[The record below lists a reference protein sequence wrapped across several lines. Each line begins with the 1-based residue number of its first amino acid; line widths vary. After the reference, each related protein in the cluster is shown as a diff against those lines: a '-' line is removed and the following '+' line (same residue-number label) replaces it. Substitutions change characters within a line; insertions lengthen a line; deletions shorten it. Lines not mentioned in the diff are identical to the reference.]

1 MVGLVTEWQPAM
13 ELGRSGAVA
22 MPSEDGASGARASP
36 LVGYLGKVQERVGS
50 LDQCPWCASKDR
62 SSTLRSYRINLH
74 ESVTLCP
81 EPQCLF
87 PLVSCSLEDIMARL
101 VPAALDGKQRSPSED
116 QDDSE
121 KVKHLRSDQLHAA
134 EESCLERDNGVC
146 EEAPSL
152 LKENPPSMSSIIS
165 PTEEESNDLR
175 RLEGLLVE
183 RVIAQPQETV
193 ISHVQEDVN
202 SNHEE
207 PVEFCFNKAVNAP
220 FAETVD
226 AHIKEQDAGTG
237 PEPVDTTSEESESLL
252 VLDNSNE
259 LLNALHPALPIPTQ
273 AMQPPDNFSAA
284 VDVSTNE
291 HESRDN
297 EANVTTTGAHE
308 DVSFGPAAL
317 LDTFHGLS
325 HDDIITLTLEEIQT
339 QPAVD
344 HEALP
349 DCIPVPDS
357 SSEAP
362 KDTGE
367 DKDLVVDQAS
377 EEIGKQNKGATKVKR
392 QPMRKCRKK
401 AQEVDAPDSPPPPP
415 VVQTAPPY
423 VSSTEPPPQPPPPSD
438 PNSRWS
444 HMLSFLPANQK
455 RNASLAPP
463 TPAQQVRPP
472 LSQSASIQ
480 VKRPPAVPTA
490 PVAKRPRLL
499 HTQDD
504 NDDGLPLKAAGMFC
518 AFTSPVQTP
527 PAFPKSPQSRSSDNI
542 CLTDTDSLRRKLLKK
557 LKAKKKKL
565 AKLNQLL
572 AHQPDS
578 TAIVSPV
585 NTATMSPMSTQDS
598 VFSSAATSPD
608 SSGFLDLLAGH
619 RDETPD
625 MPHPQTDNFLDEIL
639 LTTRT
644 EAQRAM
650 ENEALRELELFLS

>member
-1 MVGLVTEWQPAM
+1 MVGLVAEWQRAM

-22 MPSEDGASGARASP
+22 MPGEDGASGARASP

-62 SSTLRSYRINLH
+62 SSTLRSYRLSLH

-87 PLVSCSLEDIMARL
+87 PLVSCPLEDIMARL
-101 VPAALDGKQRSPSED
+101 VPAAPNGKPSED

-121 KVKHLRSDQLHAA
+121 QVKRLRSDQLRAA
-134 EESCLERDNGVC
+134 EESCPDRDNGRTGSPLDGIC
-146 EEAPSL
+146 EEAPCL
-152 LKENPPSMSSIIS
+152 LEEIPPSLSSITS
-165 PTEEESNDLR
+165 PTEEDSNDLR
-175 RLEGLLVE
+175 RLEGSLE
-183 RVIAQPQETV
+183 EHVIAHPEETV
-193 ISHVQEDVN
+193 ISHVQEAVN
-202 SNHEE
+202 ANLEE
-207 PVEFCFNKAVNAP
+207 PIEFCFDEAVDAP

-226 AHIKEQDAGTG
+226 AHIEEQDVAPA

-252 VLDNSNE
+252 ILDNSNQ
-259 LLNALHPALPIPTQ
+259 LLNAPNPALPIPAQ
-273 AMQPPDNFSAA
+273 EMQLPENFSAA

-291 HESRDN
+291 HESRHD
-297 EANVTTTGAHE
+297 EANVTTTGTHE
-308 DVSFGPAAL
+308 DVSIGPAAL
-317 LDTFHGLS
+317 LETFHGLS

-349 DCIPVPDS
+349 DRILIPDS

-362 KDTGE
+362 KDAGE
-367 DKDLVVDQAS
+367 DKDLVVEQAS
-377 EEIGKQNKGATKVKR
+377 EESGKQNKGATKVKR
-392 QPMRKCRKK
+392 QPMRKCRRK

-415 VVQTAPPY
+415 PVVQTAPH
-423 VSSTEPPPQPPPPSD
+423 VSSTEPPPPSD

-444 HMLSFLPANQK
+444 YMLGLLPANQK
-455 RNASLAPP
+455 RNAVQPPP
-463 TPAQQVRPP
+463 TPVEQARPLP
-472 LSQSASIQ
+472 SHATSEQ
-480 VKRPPAVPTA
+480 VKRPAVPTA
-490 PVAKRPRLL
+490 LFTKRPRLL
-499 HTQDD
+499 HAEDD
-504 NDDGLPLKAAGMFC
+504 DDDGLPLKAAGMFC

-527 PAFPKSPQSRSSDNI
+527 PPFPKSPQSRNGGNI
-542 CLTDTDSLRRKLLKK
+542 CLTDTDSLRHKLLKK

-578 TAIVSPV
+578 TATVSPV
-585 NTATMSPMSTQDS
+585 NTATVSPVSTHGS
-598 VFSSAATSPD
+598 VFSSAAASPD

-619 RDETPD
+619 RDGTPD